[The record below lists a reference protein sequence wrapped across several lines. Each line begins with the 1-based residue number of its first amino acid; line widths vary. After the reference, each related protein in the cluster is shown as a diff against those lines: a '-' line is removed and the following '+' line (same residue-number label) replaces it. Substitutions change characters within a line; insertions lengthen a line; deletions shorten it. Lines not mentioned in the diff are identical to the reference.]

1 MQARSVSDFL
11 RPQRSTHI
19 HAMLSS
25 GPTSFPAQYRS
36 EKSVEET
43 MGMWSH
49 ALRRLGVAWRL
60 RDYETDQPQ
69 PKQKRIRRKT
79 QRRAEQCR
87 VNQARY
93 RQKQL
98 DHAKWVER
106 TVQKL
111 RANIPVLELQR
122 TTLRHGRQQDVW
134 NVVVEYFRIFRFG
147 VLVAL
152 PR

>member
-49 ALRRLGVAWRL
+49 ALRRLGVAW
-60 RDYETDQPQ
+60 
-69 PKQKRIRRKT
+69 
-79 QRRAEQCR
+79 
-87 VNQARY
+87 V
-93 RQKQL
+93 
-98 DHAKWVER
+98 
-106 TVQKL
+106 
-111 RANIPVLELQR
+111 R
-122 TTLRHGRQQDVW
+122 TTTPVHQLTMAFSPRRLCAQISACVTTRPISRSPSRSVFDARLSDEP
-134 NVVVEYFRIFRFG
+134 NSVELTRLDT
-147 VLVAL
+147 VKNN
-152 PR
+152 